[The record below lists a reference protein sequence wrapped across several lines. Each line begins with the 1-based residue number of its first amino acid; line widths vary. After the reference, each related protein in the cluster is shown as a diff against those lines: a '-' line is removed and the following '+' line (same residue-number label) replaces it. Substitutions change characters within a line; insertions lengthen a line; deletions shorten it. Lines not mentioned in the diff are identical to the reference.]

1 VSLSDRASGM
11 QRNLR
16 VVIAGSFL
24 SGLSTSMSKA
34 IWQPFILS
42 LGAPMSVVGL
52 LESIGGQQG
61 IVTSLIQPI
70 GGWLSDRLGRKRLLV
85 VGFLI
90 GALGVAL
97 YVGAAFTQQWRWL
110 LAGVVLAGLSLIA
123 LPVRD
128 SLVAE
133 SVPVGRRASAF
144 SGLMA
149 ALVAPGIFAPALG
162 GYLADNWGFRP
173 VLLTWLG
180 LEALRF
186 GISAS
191 FLRETSQP
199 HSGGVPWRDLGGV
212 LARAFWPPR
221 ELRGL
226 YWALSIDVFSWGLGF
241 LLLFGMLSESKGFTP
256 WQLGLM
262 ASAFSAAWAIAHIPL
277 GRLMDRYGYKRFMV
291 MSEAMGITILI
302 GWILADSVTA
312 FVLLH
317 AYFGVSAAVWMP
329 AQQALIATSVPAEQR
344 GEAIGRL
351 AAFRGLIGFPAPYIG
366 GLLYERFGMDA
377 PLLANLVGAVFTL
390 IAIVMLVKDPENS
403 EESSLV

>member
-1 VSLSDRASGM
+1 MS
-11 QRNLR
+11 RNLR
-16 VVIAGSFL
+16 VVLAGSFL
-24 SGLSTSMSKA
+24 SGLSSSMSKA
-34 IWQPFILS
+34 IWQPFVLS
-42 LGAPMSVVGL
+42 LGAPMTIVGL

-61 IVTSLIQPI
+61 IVTSMIQPV

-85 VGFLI
+85 AGFLV
-90 GALGVAL
+90 GVLGVAL
-97 YVGAAFTQQWRWL
+97 YVGAAITLEWRWL
-110 LAGVVLAGLSLIA
+110 LAGVVLVGLGLIA
-123 LPVRD
+123 LPARD

-180 LEALRF
+180 LEALRL
-186 GISAS
+186 GLTSS
-191 FLRETSQP
+191 LLQETVGPDSRSLQWRE
-199 HSGGVPWRDLGGV
+199 LGSV
-212 LARAFWPPR
+212 LARVFWPPK

-226 YWALSIDVFSWGLGF
+226 YWALSTDVFAWGLGW
-241 LLLFGMLSESKGFTP
+241 LLLFGMLSETKGFTP

-262 ASAFSAAWAIAHIPL
+262 ASAFSAAWVIAQLPL

-291 MSEAMGITILI
+291 ISECMGISLLV
-302 GWILADSVTA
+302 GWILADSFIV

-317 AYFGVSAAVWMP
+317 AYFGVSAALWMP
-329 AQQALIATSVPAEQR
+329 AQQALIATSVPANQR
-344 GEAIGRL
+344 GEALGRL

-366 GLLYERFGMDA
+366 GLLYDRFGMDA
-377 PLLANLVGAVFTL
+377 PLLANLLGAVIAL
-390 IAIVMLVKDPENS
+390 IAIIKLVRDPES
-403 EESSLV
+403 PQ